1 MTYLISVF
9 SVYRKL
15 ETLSTSNACA
25 AHVLSEGANNLY
37 VGVLQIGLYAHN
49 ITLNSGI
56 DSSFGP
62 STKQGVIKF
71 QTSQGLSAD
80 GIAGRDTFARLAGV

>member
-9 SVYRKL
+9 SVYTKL
-15 ETLSTSNACA
+15 ETLSPSNACA

>member
-1 MTYLISVF
+1 MW
-9 SVYRKL
+9 VYYKF
-15 ETLSTSNACA
+15 TF
-25 AHVLSEGANNLY
+25 
-37 VGVLQIGLYAHN
+37 YAHN

-80 GIAGRDTFARLAGV
+80 GIAVPVTLLPDLQVSDFLFLKGVAACSSSFFNICFIPLFFPP

>member
-1 MTYLISVF
+1 MNILITGIHGFVG
-9 SVYRKL
+9 
-15 ETLSTSNACA
+15 SNFVSA
-25 AHVLSEGANNLY
+25 LKGANNLY